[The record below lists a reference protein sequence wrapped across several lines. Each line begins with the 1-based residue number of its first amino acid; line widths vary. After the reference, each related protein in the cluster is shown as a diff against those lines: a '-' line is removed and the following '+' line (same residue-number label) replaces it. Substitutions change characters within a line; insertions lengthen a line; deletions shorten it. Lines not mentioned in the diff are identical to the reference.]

1 MLLSKYMVTVS
12 VKFGVENRPEAH
24 VVRRLGQS
32 SRGRNDSTCGVREY
46 ELCVCWASPVCVKT
60 L

>member
-1 MLLSKYMVTVS
+1 MVTVS